1 MAKRSNQK
9 LKVLY
14 LLKILLENT
23 DEENGMTVKDII
35 AELDRYGIPAER
47 KSIYSDIEAL
57 QFFGVDIVTKRTR
70 TTEYYIANRF
80 FEMPELKLLVDAV
93 QCSKFIT
100 HKKSEELI
108 RKLSSLTSRHQSKLL
123 QRQVYVANRVKT
135 MNESIYYNVDRLYSA
150 IAQNKQISF
159 QYFQYTVDKKKKFR
173 KDGERYITSP
183 YALSWDN
190 ENYYLITF
198 SEKYQDFTHYRVDKM
213 SDIKIT
219 KLPRVKLPDNKE
231 FNIAEYSKK
240 VFHMFGGEEETVILQ
255 FDNSLVN
262 VVIDRFGKDVFLK
275 KVDEDSFVMRSKVVV
290 SPTFFSWVFQFGD
303 KVRIL
308 YPEEVAA
315 KYTEYLTETLNLY
328 KYNIVS
334 KGLF

>member
-1 MAKRSNQK
+1 MAKRPNQK

-23 DEENGMTVKDII
+23 DEENGMTVKDMI
-35 AELDRYGIPAER
+35 AELDKYGVPAER

-57 QFFGVDIVTKRTR
+57 QFFGFDIVSRRTR
-70 TTEYYIANRF
+70 TTKYFIANRF

-100 HKKSEELI
+100 HKKSKELI
-108 RKLSSLTSRHQSKLL
+108 RKISSFTSKHQSKLL
-123 QRQVYVANRVKT
+123 QRQVYVADRVKT
-135 MNESIYYNVDRLYSA
+135 MNERIYYNVDRIYLA

-159 QYFQYTVDKKKKFR
+159 RYFKYTVDKKKKFR

-183 YALSWDN
+183 YAMSWDN

-219 KLPRVKLPDNKE
+219 KQPRVKLPDNAE
-231 FNIAEYSKK
+231 FNIAEYSRK
-240 VFHMFGGEEETVILQ
+240 VFYMFGGEEETVKMQ

-262 VVIDRFGKDVFLK
+262 VVIDRFGKDVYLEK
-275 KVDEDSFVMRSKVVV
+275 INENSFNMMSNVVI

-303 KVRIL
+303 KVKIL
-308 YPEEVAA
+308 SPKEVVE
-315 KYTEYLTETLNLY
+315 KYREQLTETLNLY
-328 KYNIVS
+328 K
-334 KGLF
+334 

>member
-1 MAKRSNQK
+1 MARRPNQK
-9 LKVLY
+9 LKTLY
-14 LLKILLENT
+14 LLKILSENT

-35 AELDRYGIPAER
+35 AELDKYGIPAER

-70 TTEYYIANRF
+70 TTEYFIAHRF

-100 HKKSEELI
+100 HKKSGELI
-108 RKLSSLTSRHQSKLL
+108 RKISSFTSKHQSKLL
-123 QRQVYVANRVKT
+123 QRQVYVADRVKT
-135 MNESIYYNVDRLYSA
+135 MNESIYYNVDRLYLA

-159 QYFQYTVDKKKKFR
+159 RYFQYTVDKKKKFR

-213 SDIKIT
+213 NDIKIT
-219 KLPRVKLPDNKE
+219 KLPRIKLPDNKE
-231 FNIAEYSKK
+231 FNVADYSKK
-240 VFHMFGGEEETVILQ
+240 VFNMFGGGEETVILQ

-303 KVRIL
+303 KVKIL
-308 YPEEVAA
+308 YPGRKSVHGG
-315 KYTEYLTETLNLY
+315 Y
-328 KYNIVS
+328 
-334 KGLF
+334 